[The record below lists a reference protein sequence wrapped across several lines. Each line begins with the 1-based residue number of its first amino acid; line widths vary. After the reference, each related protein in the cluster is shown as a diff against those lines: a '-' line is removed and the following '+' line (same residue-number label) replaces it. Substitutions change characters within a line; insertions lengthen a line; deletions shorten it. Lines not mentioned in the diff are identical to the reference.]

1 MIPKLLSIQ
10 DYCSLGRCALTMTI
24 PVLSVSGVQPI
35 GLPTSYFSNHPHFS
49 HMYYS
54 DMSEKAWEALQT
66 WKQNKVS
73 FDGIQTGFI
82 SSLQEMDVIEEA
94 IRLFHNPEK
103 MLVVDPAMADN
114 GTLYRLF
121 DHRMVEAMKKLTSYA
136 TCVTPNYTEALL
148 MTGREYKKE
157 CSLEEMLVI
166 AKELSSLGPKYVVM
180 TSMPSEETKV
190 RTCFYDR
197 EADIFD
203 MVDTDKIA
211 IYLPG
216 TGDIFTSVLAASL
229 LKQCSI
235 EEAVKRAVN
244 FTYYCVKKTFEKG
257 TNPIEGV
264 VLEECLDQLW
274 GENK

>member
-10 DYCSLGRCALTMTI
+10 DYCSLGRCALTVTI
-24 PVLSVSGVQPI
+24 PVLSASGVQPV

-49 HMYYS
+49 HMYYA
-54 DMSEKAWEALQT
+54 DMSEKALEALRT
-66 WKQNKVS
+66 WEQNEVT

-82 SSLQEMDVIEEA
+82 SSLQEMDVIKEA
-94 IRLFHNPEK
+94 IHLFHSPEK

-121 DHRMVEAMKKLTSYA
+121 DHRMVEGMKQLTAHA

-148 MTGREYKKE
+148 MTGREYQKE
-157 CSLEEMLVI
+157 CSLEEMQVI

-190 RTCFYDR
+190 RTCFYNR
-197 EADIFD
+197 ETDTFG
-203 MVDTDKIA
+203 MVNTDKIA

-216 TGDIFTSVLAASL
+216 TGDIFTSVLTASL
-229 LKQCSI
+229 VQQFSL
-235 EEAVKRAVN
+235 EEAVQRAVD
-244 FTYYCVKKTFEKG
+244 FTYYCVKRTFEKG

-264 VLEECLDQLW
+264 LLEECLDQLW
-274 GENK
+274 GGSK